1 MLDDQRMGY
10 ARKVRKSND
19 RFKTLGQSVV
29 LKLPK
34 LNTII
39 VDRVIDTAGLL
50 AESTEKQPITFQHS
64 ILCQTCLPYR
74 DPGEDVRT
82 WERLNGDAHLEVI
95 AGKAMHP
102 EQGRLVP
109 LGLPFGPK
117 PRLVLAHV
125 NAEALRT
132 DSPEIEIEDSLSA
145 FVKRLK
151 LASHGRN
158 MRTIKDQLARLSA
171 SSVRLGM
178 MREGRAVTVNSQI
191 VSAFDLW
198 FPKDDRQRV
207 LWPSTVRL
215 SLDYFESLKAH
226 AVPLDERALSA
237 LSHSAMGLDLYAWMA
252 QRLHRIPKGKRQFI
266 PWPRVKEQFGADYTR
281 LRKFREVFMVTLRQ
295 VHAVYPAAKI
305 DVNRNGLF
313 LYTSPPPVM
322 KTGVVVQL
330 PGKSAISG

>member
-1 MLDDQRMGY
+1 MLP
-10 ARKVRKSND
+10 
-19 RFKTLGQSVV
+19 
-29 LKLPK
+29 LPK
-34 LNTII
+34 MQTII
-39 VDRVIDTAGLL
+39 KDRLIETAGLL
-50 AESTEKQPITFQHS
+50 AESDEKQPVTFQHS

-74 DPGEDVRT
+74 DPGDDVRT
-82 WERLNGDAHLEVI
+82 WERLNGTAHLEVM

-117 PRLVLAHV
+117 PRLVLAHL

-132 DSPEIEIEDSLSA
+132 DSPEIEIEDSLTA

-151 LASHGRN
+151 LARHGRN

-178 MREGRAVTVNSQI
+178 VRDGRAITVNSQI
-191 VSAFDLW
+191 VTAFDLW

-226 AVPLDERALSA
+226 AVPLDERALVGPVSLGHGA
-237 LSHSAMGLDLYAWMA
+237 RSLRMAGATAAPDTRSRTGNSSRGLRCRSNSGRDYHTAA
-252 QRLHRIPKGKRQFI
+252 EIPRG
-266 PWPRVKEQFGADYTR
+266 
-281 LRKFREVFMVTLRQ
+281 
-295 VHAVYPAAKI
+295 VHAGAAASLRRLSRRE
-305 DVNRNGLF
+305 NRRE
-313 LYTSPPPVM
+313 PERPVPLHLAAP
-322 KTGVVVQL
+322 VVIFV
-330 PGKSAISG
+330 PKVPI